1 MQEERLLERLQNTE
15 KNPGSRIENDLPRK
29 VNSIMVHL
37 QSLLNTHQGS
47 VPIADDYGIPDIT
60 NTQGES
66 VTEMTRRIEL
76 TLQGV
81 IKKYEPRLA
90 KVKVMLIS
98 QKDEVLSLRFK
109 LEAVLITENST
120 PVVLETV
127 VSTGGKVNV
136 ISS

>member
-29 VNSIMVHL
+29 VNSIMAHL

-81 IKKYEPRLA
+81 INKYEPRLD

-98 QKDEVLSLRFK
+98 EKDEVLSLRFK
-109 LEAVLITENST
+109 LEAVLVTENST

>member
-1 MQEERLLERLQNTE
+1 MKEERLLERLQNTE

-29 VNSIMVHL
+29 VNSIMGHL
-37 QSLLNTHQGS
+37 QNLLNTHQGS

-76 TLQGV
+76 TLQDV

-127 VSTGGKVNV
+127 VSTGGKINV